1 MAIISEKSFVNGAL
15 KNQNKKTKRP
25 QTSIVNEADFL
36 SRGGEE
42 MDRRRTAFENYKAAR
57 AAMQQQAQ
65 RQVTQ
70 GYERRADAMG
80 TVARGMGR
88 RARRRL
94 RRAQHTRITPM
105 RSSRRSFGR
114 NR

>member
-42 MDRRRTAFENYKAAR
+42 RIGAGQPLKTTRLP
-57 AAMQQQAQ
+57 
-65 RQVTQ
+65 
-70 GYERRADAMG
+70 
-80 TVARGMGR
+80 
-88 RARRRL
+88 ARRC
-94 RRAQHTRITPM
+94 
-105 RSSRRSFGR
+105 SNRRSGR
-114 NR
+114 

>member
-42 MDRRRTAFENYKAAR
+42 MDRRRE
-57 AAMQQQAQ
+57 
-65 RQVTQ
+65 
-70 GYERRADAMG
+70 EREEEYHRKRMESI
-80 TVARGMGR
+80 
-88 RARRRL
+88 
-94 RRAQHTRITPM
+94 QK
-105 RSSRRSFGR
+105 
-114 NR
+114 